1 MQEIL
6 MKNKIICIDLD
17 GTIANYNDWQGEL
30 HFGEPLPNVSKILNA
45 LKLDKWIIII
55 YTIRANIELVSGYLQ
70 KNNIPF
76 DFINENPYQ
85 PENAKG
91 GKLYADIYVDDKA
104 IQFTGDWEEVYQ
116 RILKF
121 KPGMKMINEQERLTL
136 AIDFLNHDFDQ
147 SYEQLRHY
155 DNLSWDITKFS
166 FIELLA
172 GIAAV
177 WAIYGFALNPE
188 NPSSWIKDNYTLLIP
203 SIFGICYIFSI
214 LATFLIS
221 RNRVYFSKV
230 AKYINEHRNFS
241 LSIKPI
247 GFSNQ
252 TKFYTNIK
260 FPPAFDKWST
270 HLVSL
275 YVIQL
280 ISAIMFSSLIYCLLI
295 NWYKKGIIILAIS
308 ISLGLVSFLVNLW
321 YNINY
326 MKKQDE
332 KLGN

>member
-1 MQEIL
+1 
-6 MKNKIICIDLD
+6 MKNKIICVDLD
-17 GTIANYNDWQGEL
+17 GTIAHYDNWKGES
-30 HFGEPLPNVSKILNA
+30 HFGEPLPNVSKILSA
-45 LKLDKWIIII
+45 LKLDNWIIII
-55 YTIRANIELVSGYLQ
+55 YTTRANKELVKGYLQ
-70 KNNIPF
+70 NNNIPF

-91 GKLYADIYVDDKA
+91 GKLYADIYIDDKA
-104 IQFTGDWEEVYQ
+104 IQFTGDWEEIYKKTINFQ
-116 RILKF
+116 
-121 KPGMKMINEQERLTL
+121 PGMKILDEQERISL
-136 AIDFLNHDFDQ
+136 AKDFLNHDFDQ

-172 GIAAV
+172 GVAAV
-177 WAIYGFALNPE
+177 WAIYGFALNPD
-188 NPSSWIKDNYTLLIP
+188 NPTSWIKDNYMLLIP
-203 SIFGICYIFSI
+203 SIFGLCYLFSI
-214 LATFLIS
+214 LASFLLS

-247 GFSNQ
+247 GFVNE

-275 YVIQL
+275 YVIQFV
-280 ISAIMFSSLIYCLLI
+280 SAIMFSSLIFCVLHYWFDSGVFILVFSIFGGLLSFII
-295 NWYKKGIIILAIS
+295 NLRVYIKYLKE
-308 ISLGLVSFLVNLW
+308 
-321 YNINY
+321 
-326 MKKQDE
+326 QDN
-332 KLGN
+332 KLGT

>member
-1 MQEIL
+1 

-30 HFGEPLPNVSKILNA
+30 NFGEPLPNVSKILNA

-55 YTIRANIELVSGYLQ
+55 YTTRANKDLVIGYLK

-76 DFINENPYQ
+76 DFVNENPYQ
-85 PENAKG
+85 PDNAKG

-104 IQFTGDWEEVYQ
+104 IQFTGDWEEIYQ

-121 KPGMKMINEQERLTL
+121 QPGMKTIDEQERQGL
-136 AIDFLNHDFDQ
+136 AKDFLNHDFDQ

-188 NPSSWIKDNYTLLIP
+188 NPNSWIKDNYMLLIP

-230 AKYINEHRNFS
+230 AKYLNEHRNFS

-247 GFSNQ
+247 GFNNH
-252 TKFYTNIK
+252 TKFYTNINY
-260 FPPAFDKWST
+260 PPAFDKWST

-275 YVIQL
+275 YVIQF
-280 ISAIMFSSLIYCLLI
+280 ISAIMFSSLSYCLFI
-295 NWYKKGIIILAIS
+295 SWSKKGILIPVLSIILGI
-308 ISLGLVSFLVNLW
+308 LSFLINLC

-332 KLGN
+332 KIGA